1 VVAPDPAIDGGAEIG
16 RGVWG
21 TDERG
26 GLDAVAA
33 VEPAVGAPAEAIGEV
48 VADGAGVE
56 AIEEDDGRGVWLIVV
71 IFVGEKE

>member
-1 VVAPDPAIDGGAEIG
+1 MVAPDAAIDGGAAIG

-21 TDERG
+21 TDEGG
-26 GLDAVAA
+26 GLDAVST
-33 VEPAVGAPAEAIGEV
+33 VEPAVGAPAEAIGEI

-56 AIEEDDGRGVWLIVV
+56 AIEEDDGRGVRLIVV

>member
-1 VVAPDPAIDGGAEIG
+1 M
-16 RGVWG
+16 
-21 TDERG
+21 
-26 GLDAVAA
+26 DAVSA

-56 AIEEDDGRGVWLIVV
+56 AIEEDDGWGVWLIVV